1 MSFFG
6 VGGWELMLILL
17 IALIVAGPKR
27 MLEWAYYAGRA
38 LGKLRVMWSQV
49 MEAIQQ
55 ELDESGVDVKLPKTL
70 DRREINRSATDFMRP
85 FSEEVRRA
93 EEAYREE
100 MKKADDAYQQE
111 VKSLDASIRSSGDEN
126 VSNDRTPQQ
135 AASNGGDDSEKPDS
149 QHSFGTWSGS
159 SHPKQD

>member
-38 LGKLRVMWSQV
+38 LGKLRVMWGQV
-49 MEAIQQ
+49 METIQQ

-70 DRREINRSATDFMRP
+70 DRREINRSASQFMRP
-85 FSEEVRRA
+85 FTEEVRRA

-111 VKSLDASIRSSGDEN
+111 VKALDASIRSSGEEH
-126 VSNDRTPQQ
+126 VTNDHEPQQ
-135 AASNGGDDSEKPDS
+135 AASNGAADADKPDG
-149 QHSFGTWSGS
+149 QDGFGTWSAS
-159 SHPKQD
+159 PPKQD